1 MRIMTQQAGTRWR
14 AGQGFFVLLL
24 SWGLIALPACQNVQ
38 SVASRGDGWSFPYQF
53 SSGTQEGEITVR
65 EGTEVEVR
73 FKNPY
78 QSPPRVVL
86 VELRGAKALE
96 MQYSKDEFQIGRV
109 QTTYFRLKNNHAEH
123 GESWATIKW
132 RAEGD
137 IAKAPSDALAA
148 GDKTSQEQL
157 IERIKLAGGK
167 VAVDPTPPPDENAP
181 PFAVASATK
190 PLSAAVDVTL
200 TSNVDPRLARNA
212 IVSIDVHRSRVTDAD
227 LAQYEGLKGLRRLNL
242 YGTKITDAG
251 LRSVGTLTNL
261 QILYLSDTAVTDAG
275 LQSLQGLTK
284 LGDLG
289 LNQTRITDAGIPSLL
304 ALTNLHSLSLSGTKI
319 TDQGLQQLKSLRG
332 LKHLYVG
339 HTGVT
344 AAGVQELK
352 KLIPGLVVSK

>member
-1 MRIMTQQAGTRWR
+1 M
-14 AGQGFFVLLL
+14 
-24 SWGLIALPACQNVQ
+24 IALPACQNVQ
-38 SVASRGDGWSFPYQF
+38 GVASRGDGRPFAFQF
-53 SSGTQEGEITVR
+53 SSGTQEGEVTVR

-78 QSPPRVVL
+78 QAPPRVVL

-109 QTTYFRLKNNHAEH
+109 QTTNFRLKNNHAEH

-132 RAEGD
+132 RADGD
-137 IAKAPSDALAA
+137 LAKSPADALAA
-148 GDKTSQEQL
+148 GDKTPQEQL

-167 VAVDPTPPPDENAP
+167 VAVDPTSPPDENIS
-181 PFAVASATK
+181 PFAVASATGSK
-190 PLSAAVDVTL
+190 PLSAAVDATL
-200 TSNVDPRLARNA
+200 TSNVDPRFAHNA
-212 IVSIDVHRSRVTDAD
+212 IVSIDVHRTRVTDAD
-227 LAQYEGLKGLRRLNL
+227 LAQYEGLKGLLRLNL

-251 LRSVGTLTNL
+251 LKSVGTLPNL

-275 LQSLQGLTK
+275 LQALQGLTK
-284 LGDLG
+284 LSDLG
-289 LNQTRITDAGIPSLL
+289 LNQTRITDGGIPSLL
-304 ALTNLHSLSLSGTKI
+304 AFTNLHSLSLSGTKI
-319 TDQGLQQLKSLRG
+319 TDQGLQQLKSLRA

-352 KLIPGLVVSK
+352 KALPGLVVSK